1 MGGVTR
7 EKFLPKL
14 ILFQMAQ
21 ALFCIGTITY
31 QERLFS
37 IITLAWPSSVASKG
51 TFKDGFFAATC
62 FPHLRPLITLN
73 LEVCYRQYY
82 VLLPFY
88 WCIVLDI

>member
-37 IITLAWPSSVASKG
+37 IITLAWPSSVALK
-51 TFKDGFFAATC
+51 
-62 FPHLRPLITLN
+62 
-73 LEVCYRQYY
+73 
-82 VLLPFY
+82 VLLRTVSLLQRVFLT
-88 WCIVLDI
+88 CDH